1 MTSHAA
7 YTGNDPHQLLSSIR
21 EQVRR
26 VRMTQR
32 ATWFPLL
39 VFAAATF
46 AAIPAYRLTGL
57 HPGSCAALPAGGRI
71 CTVEST
77 AAYVYWPIALVLAYV
92 AIAAF
97 YIRRSRARGLE
108 TRVRPYVIARII
120 LAAAVTAAAF
130 WVFHHPL
137 AKYDLPGLPGQPGLA
152 GLSGRLATSA
162 CAIGLALLVLAW
174 AECNGP
180 LVVLALGYLAAVLV
194 PVTFGWAIS
203 LPGWFFLPRLV
214 IDGSVLLLG
223 GIGFLLAQRPW
234 QRAA

>member
-7 YTGNDPHQLLSSIR
+7 YTGNDPHQLLTSIR
-21 EQVRR
+21 EHARR

-39 VFAAATF
+39 VFAALTF

-57 HPGSCAALPAGGRI
+57 HTGSCAALPAGGRI

-77 AAYVYWPIALVLAYV
+77 AAFVYWPIALVLAYA
-92 AIAAF
+92 AIAAL
-97 YIRRSRARGLE
+97 YIRRSRTRGVD
-108 TRVRPYVIARII
+108 TPVRPYVIAGII
-120 LAAAVTAAAF
+120 LAAAVTSAAL

-137 AKYDLPGLPGQPGLA
+137 ARYDLPGLPGPPGLA
-152 GLSGRLATSA
+152 GLYGRLATSA
-162 CAIGLALLVLAW
+162 CGIGLALLVLAW
-174 AECNGP
+174 AERNGP
-180 LVVLALGYLAAVLV
+180 LLALAIGYLAAVLL
-194 PVTFGWAIS
+194 PITFGWVIS
-203 LPGWFFLPRLV
+203 LPGWFFVPRLV